1 MPLVIMIT
9 VSLTLLTAVVM
20 SRQSAHGLSARRQI
34 GLLESHHVKR
44 GIQGAIDAW
53 LRRGQSRPFRER
65 IGPDGLIAE
74 IEVSDGITPSATGTE
89 KVRLSV
95 IDAQD
100 KVLVDFS
107 GLQGQTL
114 LDARDFAG
122 SFKER
127 SPEEF
132 ARQTR
137 TLGPV
142 AVSAASASA
151 EVLSA
156 ALFAVTES
164 ANEGS
169 EFVSSVMSM
178 RGAGPMNPQAF
189 NQAIID
195 AGLTPEKQSKLL
207 RLVVPETSLWK
218 LRADIVRG
226 DTVID
231 GYDGLLLTEGRGPR
245 MAGSS
250 GSQRRSAILTLDRR
264 KSGVNSQP

>member
-20 SRQSAHGLSARRQI
+20 SRQSAHRLSAQRQL

-44 GIQGAIDAW
+44 GIQNTLEVW
-53 LRRGQSRPFRER
+53 LRRGQSRPFKDR
-65 IGPDGLIAE
+65 IGQDGLIAK
-74 IEVSDGITPSATGTE
+74 IEVPDGITPNATGIE
-89 KVRLSV
+89 EIRLYV
-95 IDAQD
+95 ADAQD
-100 KVLVDFS
+100 KVLIDFS

-114 LDARDFAG
+114 LDARDLAG
-122 SFKER
+122 TFKDR
-127 SPEEF
+127 SPAEF
-132 ARQTR
+132 QSQTR

-156 ALFAVTES
+156 VLFAVTES

-169 EFVSSVMSM
+169 EFVSSIMAM
-178 RGAGPMNPQAF
+178 RGAGPIDAQAF

-195 AGLTPEKQSKLL
+195 AGLPPEKQAKLL
-207 RLVVPETSLWK
+207 RLVVPDTSLWK

-231 GYDGLLLTEGRGPR
+231 GYDGLLLTETRGPR
-245 MAGSS
+245 S
-250 GSQRRSAILTLDRR
+250 GGIQNTRRSAILTLDRR